1 MTAGPTQIV
10 SYPQRLCFRTTL
22 EILTLLLTAGAR
34 FPAEGN
40 ILDTE
45 PWDEVHAF
53 AREMSKFYVTE
64 ANWRSAA
71 YRHLRL
77 IFHARKGPQALSVGM
92 HTRSETSTRRVWF
105 TVVPTVE
112 LCLYQEPDQDIAHR
126 FWSGR
131 CASPVVDS
139 LVDCAERATDMFVW
153 TSSLRDRT
161 ITRYWQQH
169 LKG

>member
-34 FPAEGN
+34 FTTEGN

-64 ANWRSAA
+64 ANWRNAA

-112 LCLYQEPDQDIAHR
+112 LCLYVPGARSRHCSSILIGEVCFSRSRFVGGLRGEGDRYVRLDQL
-126 FWSGR
+126 F
-131 CASPVVDS
+131 
-139 LVDCAERATDMFVW
+139 
-153 TSSLRDRT
+153 
-161 ITRYWQQH
+161 TR
-169 LKG
+169 